1 MKTTRNL
8 GMSLLG
14 IWLVLTGL
22 IQLVHLHFS
31 GLSLLMA
38 VLALIAGLLVVV
50 GR

>member
-1 MKTTRNL
+1 MKASRNL
-8 GMSLLG
+8 GTLLLG

-22 IQLVHLHFS
+22 IQLIHLHFS

-38 VLALIAGLLVVV
+38 VLALIAGLLVVI

>member
-1 MKTTRNL
+1 MKTNRNL

>member
-1 MKTTRNL
+1 MKASRNL
-8 GMSLLG
+8 GTLLLG

-22 IQLVHLHFS
+22 IQLIHLNFS

-38 VLALIAGLLVVV
+38 VLALIAGLLVVT